1 MSYIGSDVERS
12 RSGGAARSN
21 RPTQMTPNPEIPPS
35 TQSPR
40 RVAVLLPMPFPEPYD
55 YAVPDGMETPVPGA
69 VVEVPLGPRRLYGAV
84 WGPGGTAVDSSRL
97 RPVVRVFDV
106 PPLPE
111 VARRFVDW
119 VAAYTLTPPGRV
131 LRMVLRV
138 PAAFEPPRP
147 LVAFE
152 RADAVPPPGFKLTAA
167 RKRVLEVLSEGPPR
181 LAGEIEEEA
190 ACGRAVLRGLV
201 EAGMVRGTARSATR
215 FPKPDWRR
223 PGPEFSAEQAAAV
236 AELRR
241 RAATG
246 GKGTVSLDGVT
257 GSGKTEVYFEA
268 VAATLEAGRQALV
281 LLPEIALSAQWLE
294 RFTRRFGAPPVEW
307 HSDVSETSR
316 RDAWRAVATGEAR
329 VVVGARSALFLPF
342 PDLGLIVVDEEHE
355 TAYKQEDGVVYNA
368 RDMAVVRGGLSD
380 IPVVLVSATP
390 SLETRINVETGRYHE
405 IRLPNRHG
413 GAEMPEVRLIDLRRD
428 PPPARRW
435 LAPATRAAVT
445 GTLERGEQAMLFLNR
460 RGYAPLTLCRACG
473 HRLRCPNCSAW
484 LVEHRLSRRLRC
496 HHCGHSQPLV
506 DTCPECGAV
515 GTMTP
520 CGPGV
525 ERVAEEAAELWP
537 DARLAVVASDTL
549 FSPRAIQEMVGRVAS
564 HDLDL
569 IVGTQILAK
578 GHHFPMLTLVG
589 VVDADLSL
597 AGGDPRAGER
607 TFQML
612 QQVAGRAGR
621 AERPG
626 RVLVQTHMPEHPVMA
641 ALAAGDRDGFYEIE
655 AEMRRDAGMPP
666 FGRLAALVVSGEDES
681 EVDRVAFAL
690 GRSAPRSDEV
700 SVLGP
705 APAPLALL
713 RGRHRRRLLMRAE
726 LGVRVQPL
734 IRSWLEVVEV
744 PVSVRI
750 QVDVDPVSFM

>member
-1 MSYIGSDVERS
+1 
-12 RSGGAARSN
+12 
-21 RPTQMTPNPEIPPS
+21 MTETPDHPPS
-35 TQSPR
+35 TEDPR
-40 RVAVLLPMPFPEPYD
+40 RLAVLLPMPFPEPYD
-55 YAVPDGMETPVPGA
+55 YAVAAGEETPVTGA
-69 VVEVPLGPRRLYGAV
+69 IVEVPLGPRRMFGVV
-84 WGPGGTAVDSSRL
+84 WGPGSGTVEASRL
-97 RPVVRVFDV
+97 RSVTRVFDV

-111 VARRFVDW
+111 VTRRFVDW

-131 LRMVLRV
+131 MRMVLRA
-138 PAAFEPPRP
+138 PAAFEPPKA
-147 LVAFE
+147 LVAYE
-152 RADAVPPPGFKLTAA
+152 RTETLPPPGFKMTAA
-167 RKRVLEVLSEGPPR
+167 RRRVLDVLSDGPPR
-181 LAGEIEEEA
+181 TAGEIEEEA
-190 ACGRAVLRGLV
+190 ACGRAVSRGLLD
-201 EAGMVRGTARSATR
+201 AGLIRETPRPFAR
-215 FPKPDWRR
+215 FPKPDWRHA
-223 PGPEFSAEQAAAV
+223 GPELSTEQAVAAGD
-236 AELRR
+236 LRR
-241 RAATG
+241 RAVG
-246 GKGTVSLDGVT
+246 GKGTVLLDGVT

-268 VAATLEAGRQALV
+268 IAATLEAGRQALV
-281 LLPEIALSAQWLE
+281 LLPEIALSAQWLD
-294 RFTRRFGAPPVEW
+294 RFTRRFGTPPVEW
-307 HSDVSETSR
+307 HSDVSETTR

-342 PDLGLIVVDEEHE
+342 PDLGLIIVDEEHE
-355 TAYKQEDGVVYNA
+355 TAYKQEEGVVYNA
-368 RDMAVVRGGLSD
+368 RDMAVVRGGLGD

-390 SLETRINVETGRYHE
+390 SLETRINVETGRYDE

-413 GAEMPEVRLIDLRRD
+413 GAEMPAVTLVDLRRD

-435 LAPATRAAVT
+435 LAPTTRAAVSEV
-445 GTLERGEQAMLFLNR
+445 LERGEQAMLFLNR

-473 HRLRCPNCSAW
+473 ARLRCPNCSAW
-484 LVEHRLSRRLRC
+484 LVEHRLSRKLRC

-549 FSPRAIQEMVGRVAS
+549 FSPHAIQEVIGRVAD

-589 VVDADLSL
+589 VVDADLGL

-612 QQVAGRAGR
+612 HQVAGRAGR

-626 RVLVQTHMPEHPVMA
+626 RVLVQTHMPEHPVMI
-641 ALAAGDRDGFYEIE
+641 ALAAGDRDGFYEVE

-666 FGRLAALVVSGEDES
+666 FGRLVALVVSGEDEA

-690 GRSAPRSDEV
+690 GRNAPRSDDV

-713 RGRHRRRLLMRAE
+713 RGRHRRRLLLRASS
-726 LGVRVQPL
+726 GVRVQPL
-734 IRSWLEVVEV
+734 TRAWLERVEV
-744 PVSVRI
+744 PAAVRI
-750 QVDVDPVSFM
+750 QVDVDPISFM